1 MGMLSTADTIEE
13 RFMTE
18 KPVHS
23 EEPLWLLVD
32 DGCQSTC
39 VALMGETVAERGK
52 RRNGTAESKGQTALR
67 ELSDEMNKFIN
78 KNRAAGNHEML
89 LTLVAAV
96 SNEAAMLEASKFH
109 LRHANS
115 SIS

>member
-1 MGMLSTADTIEE
+1 MGMLSTEDTIED
-13 RFMTE
+13 RFMTD
-18 KPVHS
+18 KPVNS
-23 EEPLWLLVD
+23 DEPLWLLVD

-39 VALMGETVAERGK
+39 VALMGETVAEREK
-52 RRNGTAESKGQTALR
+52 RHNEAVEAKGQTALR

-89 LTLVAAV
+89 LTLVAAA

-109 LRHANS
+109 LRQANS